1 MATCRFRTRS
11 SQGRS
16 PLSQPARA
24 TRLGHISSRPSPTRM
39 RATTETMSPASFS
52 VSGVSY
58 RIGLLLAR
66 LRCTPPAT
74 LLNDESA
81 PRPLMSLLPPDDA
94 VNRRGVDRSPL
105 RVPHGGSVTTAEIHG
120 KPAATETALPPL
132 WTLRDASGAGPM
144 RNNGSG
150 GMFPPR
156 PQDRT
161 MRVRRRDS
169 LLSVAVYCLRSAR
182 RSVLDA
188 HTARNRL
195 CAIA

>member
-1 MATCRFRTRS
+1 
-11 SQGRS
+11 
-16 PLSQPARA
+16 
-24 TRLGHISSRPSPTRM
+24 
-39 RATTETMSPASFS
+39 MSPASFS

-105 RVPHGGSVTTAEIHG
+105 RVPHGASVTTAAIRG
-120 KPAATETALPPL
+120 KPEATDTALPPL
-132 WTLRDASGAGPM
+132 WTLRDAPGSGLV
-144 RNNGSG
+144 RNSGSG
-150 GMFPPR
+150 GTFPPR

-161 MRVRRRDS
+161 LRVRIRDS
-169 LLSVAVYCLRSAR
+169 LFSV
-182 RSVLDA
+182 SVS
-188 HTARNRL
+188 
-195 CAIA
+195 C